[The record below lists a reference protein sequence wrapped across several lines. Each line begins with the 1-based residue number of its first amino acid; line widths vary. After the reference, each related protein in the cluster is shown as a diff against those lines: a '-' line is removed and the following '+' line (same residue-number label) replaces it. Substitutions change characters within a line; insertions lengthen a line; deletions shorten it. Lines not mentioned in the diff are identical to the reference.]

1 MLDNINGNEKEQIRQ
16 DDKRKNEKHT
26 NLDSDEKEQL
36 GKYEKKGEKFT
47 WDKLDDEKEN
57 VKKDENK
64 MASLCILYVI
74 SQLSLG

>member
-47 WDKLDDEKEN
+47 WDKLNDDEKEN
-57 VKKDENK
+57 LKKMK
-64 MASLCILYVI
+64 TKWHHCAFCMS
-74 SQLSLG
+74 SPS